1 MLNKSRIE
9 VSVKDIQTE
18 LGIRFTRS
26 QESFLQ
32 NKQLNK
38 YVYPESDYQ
47 ISTLLTKLN
56 KPAVYFRLCQL
67 ICKFKRSWDFA
78 AYTTDLLRNKKA
90 KDSFIFERLF
100 KDTES
105 KSVTEFSKEYVAEY
119 IINIFNNLHIPKPR
133 SLLDI
138 GCGNC
143 IFTKDLGMAMQIK
156 PADIY
161 GADVAQEF
169 ELNWKATRPSD
180 IKFVEIQNNKL
191 RFDRKFDMITSMM
204 VLHHVPEEVLL
215 EYIAEIYKL
224 LNPGGVFVIKE
235 HDCYNA
241 ADYMIADLEHSLYIA
256 KEAAVITKNNRLS
269 ADSIKKIADQHI
281 SYKDRFT
288 WRVLIQREGFK
299 CIYENPYDMGLS
311 NTYAPNRAYLAIF
324 QK

>member
-1 MLNKSRIE
+1 MLSKSRIE
-9 VSVKDIQTE
+9 VSVQDIQSE
-18 LGIRFTRS
+18 LGIRFTPNQQS
-26 QESFLQ
+26 YFQ

-38 YVYPESDYQ
+38 YVYPESDNQ

-56 KPAVYFRLCQL
+56 KPAIYFRLCQL
-67 ICKFKRSWDFA
+67 ICKFKHSWDFA
-78 AYTTDLLRNKKA
+78 TYTNDLLRNKKSR
-90 KDSFIFERLF
+90 DTFILERLF
-100 KDTES
+100 QDTES
-105 KSVTEFSKEYVAEY
+105 KSVTEYSKDYIAEY
-119 IINIFNNLHIPKPR
+119 IINILNNLHLSKPR

-143 IFTKDLGMAMQIK
+143 IFTKDLGVAMQIK
-156 PADIY
+156 PTDIY

-169 ELNWKATRPSD
+169 ELNWKATRPAD
-180 IKFVEIQNNKL
+180 IQFVEIRNNKL
-191 RFDRKFDMITSMM
+191 QFARKFDLITCMM

-224 LNPGGVFVIKE
+224 LTPGGVFIIKE

-256 KEAAVITKNNRLS
+256 KEAAVHTKSNRLTAQS
-269 ADSIKKIADQHI
+269 KKKIADQRI

-288 WRVLIQREGFK
+288 WRVLIQRAGFK

-311 NTYAPNRAYLAIF
+311 NTYAPNRAYLAVF